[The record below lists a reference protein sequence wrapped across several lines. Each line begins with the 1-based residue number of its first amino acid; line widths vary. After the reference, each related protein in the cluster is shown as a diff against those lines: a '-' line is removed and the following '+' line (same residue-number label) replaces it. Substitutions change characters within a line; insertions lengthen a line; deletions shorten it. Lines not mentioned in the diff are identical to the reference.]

1 MAGTL
6 VVCEHSLH
14 RPRETGA
21 AWIIKVGCERLV
33 RIIKVGSERSVGSEI
48 GSALPREPSLNSIG
62 FVAQFISELFDLT
75 EAVPELVKNS
85 PAFVAICQMSHLVR
99 TPIASAVGHAS
110 RWNFTST
117 GWYITGER
125 TPFFSKAAIS
135 FACTSV
141 RPMSSRPFSR
151 QSRRNGSTVNE

>member
-99 TPIASAVGHAS
+99 TPIASGCFAMEFHVDGLVHHGGADALFLEGGDFVCVDE
-110 RWNFTST
+110 RQADVVEAFQEAIATKR
-117 GWYITGER
+117 IDGE
-125 TPFFSKAAIS
+125 
-135 FACTSV
+135 
-141 RPMSSRPFSR
+141 
-151 QSRRNGSTVNE
+151 